1 MWSLHCAFARFTL
14 LAVSF
19 ALTACIRLPAGERL
33 VHSEHSSWQT
43 IIVSDSATRRCL
55 RFDDGTAALNQ
66 SCQLLA
72 EPQHLAFDYT
82 RAMAAVLLLW
92 QPPPQR
98 VLLIGVGGGSIATAL
113 TVARPGVDIDAIEI
127 DPAVLEVA
135 QRYFG
140 LVAGP
145 RLRLHAADGRDFVAA
160 ARARGVSYDSVLLDA
175 FDANGI
181 PPALFSE
188 EFLRDARA
196 VLAPGGVFLANTIAG
211 SASYVQETRNVNR
224 VFARIYTIRLS
235 ANSRNRLI
243 VAASEPKHLPPP
255 TALTAGLREQAPA
268 LARIGIDPAWVGQ
281 LVFAGSD

>member
-1 MWSLHCAFARFTL
+1 MFRFSNFGVSLADTLRAPGSAGHRLWWLWCAFTCSAL
-14 LAVSF
+14 LAASIGL
-19 ALTACIRLPAGERL
+19 AACVRLPAGERL
-33 VHSEHSSWQT
+33 VHSERSSWQT

-82 RAMAAVLLLW
+82 RAMVAVLLLW
-92 QPPPQR
+92 EPPPHK

-113 TVARPGVDIDAIEI
+113 TVARPGIDIDAVDI

-145 RLRLHAADGRDFVAA
+145 QLRLHAADGRDFVAA
-160 ARARGVSYDSVLLDA
+160 ARTKGVKYDAVLLDA
-175 FDANGI
+175 FDAGGI

-196 VLAPGGVFLANTIAG
+196 LLAPGGVFSPTRSPVALRTSRRRATPTG
-211 SASYVQETRNVNR
+211 CSARS
-224 VFARIYTIRLS
+224 
-235 ANSRNRLI
+235 
-243 VAASEPKHLPPP
+243 
-255 TALTAGLREQAPA
+255 TALG
-268 LARIGIDPAWVGQ
+268 
-281 LVFAGSD
+281 